1 MLVQLICK
9 EVKNRNGGKNVTQRA
24 LGEQA
29 LAVQEVDSAIHRK
42 KHYPEDSSIG
52 FRNIYPL
59 DSGLSGE

>member
-1 MLVQLICK
+1 M
-9 EVKNRNGGKNVTQRA
+9 TQRA